1 METCRTD
8 SLVQP
13 GSAPPVPFL
22 LPGGDASDPGDR
34 ALSLA
39 EIWFVIWKRKLAIA
53 GFMLVILLVVGAYT
67 LLKRPVYE
75 SVAQLQYDSSQS
87 GSLGLE
93 DLISK
98 KLSDG
103 DSDIRLQS
111 QLTILQSD
119 KVSTQVIRDL
129 GLARRPDFAGK
140 LATPLTPWDPAQMAP
155 QQLDELLK
163 RFHESTKFEV
173 LPKTQIIEI
182 RFRSTDPQLATDG
195 VNTVVDDYLVRNF
208 QSHYDGTMQVSKWL
222 SKQMDELKTNAV
234 EAQRK
239 LADFQKRNDI
249 LGVDV
254 NDNIIIDRLQQLNE
268 QLTQAEADR
277 ILKEARY
284 RLSSTGN
291 PELVAAVVPSTTLEV
306 LRTQEA
312 DLKAQAAQVESKFG
326 PGYPRVHELNM
337 QLDKLDQS
345 IAEEVRNVEERLRD
359 EFLAAKQTESMVRGT
374 LEAQKQ
380 EAFRLDGNAAEFATL
395 KHEVESSQ
403 TLSDTLQLKLKEAG
417 VTAGLASADIS
428 IVDRGRVPAHAILPK
443 TELCLA
449 LALLGGLVGGIMLGF
464 TLEALDDTIT
474 TTEQIQ
480 KWGSL
485 PALASI
491 PFAYPNGKRLR
502 SFPAGG
508 SGETELV
515 TLKAPQSSAAEAY
528 RALRSS
534 LMLANVD
541 RPPKV
546 IVVSSAF
553 PAEGKSFTSCNCAIA
568 LAQRGKR
575 VLLVDGDMRRSSIHK
590 IFGLDRQRGLSTL
603 LAGVSGP
610 ECILTPVPELST
622 LSVLP
627 AGRTS
632 PAPAEMLASQRMTE
646 MLKTWAGEYDH
657 VVIDTPPMIPVTDAL
672 PLAAQADAVLL
683 VVRAGVSR
691 RKALQRLT
699 EMLSRIN
706 AKVAGV
712 VLNEADLQIEYYYSG
727 PNRYGYSYEEYGN
740 ESPS

>member
-1 METCRTD
+1 METSATE
-8 SLVQP
+8 SLIQS
-13 GSAPPVPFL
+13 GSAMPFIL
-22 LPGGDASDPGDR
+22 AGGDVSHASDHG
-34 ALSLA
+34 LSLA
-39 EIWFVIWKRKLAIA
+39 EIWFVVWKRKLAISA
-53 GFMLVILLVVGAYT
+53 FTLTTLVLVGAYSF
-67 LLKRPVYE
+67 LKKPVYE

-103 DSDIRLQS
+103 DSDVRLQT

-119 KVSTQVIRDL
+119 KVSIQVIKDL
-129 GLARRPDFAGK
+129 ALARRPDFAGK
-140 LATPLTPWDPAQMAP
+140 MAVHASTLDPRLMPP

-163 RFHESTKFEV
+163 YFHESTRYEV

-222 SKQMDELKTNAV
+222 SKQMDELKANAV

-249 LGVDV
+249 LGADA

-291 PELVAAVVPSTTLEV
+291 PELVAAVVPSTTLEI

-312 DLKAQAAQVESKFG
+312 DLKAQSAQVESKFG
-326 PGYPRVHELNM
+326 RGYPRVHELNI
-337 QLDKLDQS
+337 QLDKLEQS

-359 EFLAAKQTESMVRGT
+359 EYLAANNTESMVRGA

-428 IVDRGRVPAHAILPK
+428 IVDRGRVPARPILPK
-443 TELCLA
+443 TGLYLA
-449 LALLGGLVGGIMLGF
+449 LAFFGGLFGGLVLGF
-464 TLEALDDTIT
+464 MLEALDDTIT

-480 KWGSL
+480 EWGSL

-491 PFAYPNGKRLR
+491 PFAHASGKKLLP
-502 SFPAGG
+502 FPAGASAG
-508 SGETELV
+508 IELV
-515 TLKAPQSSAAEAY
+515 TLQSPQSSAAEAY

-553 PAEGKSFTSCNCAIA
+553 PAEGKTITSCNCAIA

-575 VLLVDGDMRRSSIHK
+575 VLLVDGDMRRSSVHK
-590 IFGLDRQRGLSTL
+590 IFGLDRQSGLSTL
-603 LAGVSGP
+603 LAGVSGQ
-610 ECILTPVPELST
+610 ECIVEPVPDLKT
-622 LSVLP
+622 LWVLP
-627 AGRTS
+627 AGRTP
-632 PAPAEMLASQRMTE
+632 PAPAEMLASQRMTD
-646 MLKTWAGEYDH
+646 MLKGWAAEYDH
-657 VVIDTPPMIPVTDAL
+657 IVIDTPPMIPVTDAL
-672 PLAAQADAVLL
+672 ALAAQADAVLL

-691 RKALQRLT
+691 RKALQRLS
-699 EMLSRIN
+699 EMLTRIN
-706 AKVAGV
+706 AKVVGV
-712 VLNEADLQIEYYYSG
+712 VLNAANLQLEYYYSG
-727 PNRYGYSYEEYGN
+727 PNRYGYSYEGYGD
-740 ESPS
+740 ES